1 MDLIKHPYGN
11 YVIQVLVDNWDL
23 PEVKQILKLY
33 DKQFTS
39 LSMEKYSS
47 NVMERCIEKSD
58 DILSQYIDEVCESGK
73 IFEVMKNN
81 FGNYVIQKALRL
93 CSGNDRRKLVIEVSK
108 NIYKLNDKK
117 LIAKWKNLIM
127 PHLETLKI
135 EENILLSKKG
145 NLNEKNKE
153 NNVNNF

>member
-1 MDLIKHPYGN
+1 MELIKHPYGN

-58 DILSQYIDEVCESGK
+58 DILSQYINEVCESGK

-117 LIAKWKNLIM
+117 LIVKWKNLII
-127 PHLETLKI
+127 PHLEALKI

-145 NLNEKNKE
+145 NLNDKNKE

>member
-1 MDLIKHPYGN
+1 
-11 YVIQVLVDNWDL
+11 
-23 PEVKQILKLY
+23 
-33 DKQFTS
+33 
-39 LSMEKYSS
+39 
-47 NVMERCIEKSD
+47 
-58 DILSQYIDEVCESGK
+58 
-73 IFEVMKNN
+73 MKNN

-117 LIAKWKNLIM
+117 LIVKWKNLII
-127 PHLETLKI
+127 PHLEALKI

-145 NLNEKNKE
+145 NLNDKNKE